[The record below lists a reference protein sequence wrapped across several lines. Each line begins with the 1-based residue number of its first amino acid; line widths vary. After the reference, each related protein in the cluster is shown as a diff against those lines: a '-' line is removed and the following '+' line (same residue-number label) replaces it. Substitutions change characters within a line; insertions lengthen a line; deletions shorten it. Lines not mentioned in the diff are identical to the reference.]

1 MKYWNGLFLA
11 LLLSLGSANA
21 QPFLF
26 VFLNTNQNKPELP
39 KEQVDSLMAGHMANI
54 GRLAKEGKLLI
65 AGPFY
70 DGGGIFFL
78 ATASKDTAWEWLRT
92 DPAVRANRWNIELLP
107 YHPRQGSVCAVGED
121 YTMTTYRFIRYT
133 MADGVAGE
141 QARKA
146 WDTHERHLRTF
157 SPADSV
163 VAEGMLGGSESA
175 IFIFRG
181 EPKEEFIKSDPA
193 VRDTLLKATMRKI
206 FIARGSFCEE

>member
-1 MKYWNGLFLA
+1 MKHGTVLILA
-11 LLLSLGSANA
+11 LCLSLASADA

-26 VFLNTNQNKPELP
+26 VFLNPNPNKPELP

-70 DGGGIFFL
+70 DGGGIFVM

-107 YHPRQGSVCAVGED
+107 YQPRQGSVCAVGEN
-121 YTMTTYRFIRYT
+121 YKMTTYQFVRYT
-133 MADGVAGE
+133 AAPGISGE
-141 QARKA
+141 QSRTA
-146 WDTHERHLRTF
+146 WDAHRRHLGTF

-163 VAEGMLGGSESA
+163 VAEGVLGKDESA
-175 IFIFRG
+175 IFIYQG
-181 EPKEEFIKSDPA
+181 EPAEAFVKADPG
-193 VRDTLLKATMRKI
+193 VRDSLLHATMRRI
-206 FIARGSFCEE
+206 YIAKGSFCEE